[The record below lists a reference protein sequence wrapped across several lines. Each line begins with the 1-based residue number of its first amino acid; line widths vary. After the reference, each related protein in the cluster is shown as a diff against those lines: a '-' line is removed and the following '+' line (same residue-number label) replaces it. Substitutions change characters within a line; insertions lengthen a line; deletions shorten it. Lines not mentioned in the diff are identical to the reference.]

1 MSFAAWRFRPSLLRN
16 HEDRSHLSNQT
27 VIGPPEPTTRRVPS
41 ERLTIPRC
49 VISCDYSKQ
58 RGCPCHLPWVPP
70 SRFPTNMSLLTKT
83 STRVWILARSRKKQR
98 GLEHRAIKRMGLC
111 FSLPFWPDE
120 AGNPAI
126 ANAGTLQNLAF
137 SGLSFRYPPGLKH
150 PRGEKEP
157 RPDLN
162 QGELDP

>member
-1 MSFAAWRFRPSLLRN
+1 MRAPNSNRASRTHDTQGSIGATYNPTLRDLLRLLEAAWVSMPS
-16 HEDRSHLSNQT
+16 SMGPSISFSNKY
-27 VIGPPEPTTRRVPS
+27 EFAHKDLD
-41 ERLTIPRC
+41 E
-49 VISCDYSKQ
+49 
-58 RGCPCHLPWVPP
+58 
-70 SRFPTNMSLLTKT
+70 SLNFGAQPKE
-83 STRVWILARSRKKQR
+83 VFKKQR

-157 RPDLN
+157 RPDLPGLYN
-162 QGELDP
+162 I